1 MASGFARSA
10 TDNEKQSKLVVSHTP
25 DGGSAS
31 SFSMGI
37 TTGGVLAI
45 GSGSDHS
52 TAANQIMKLSDKSA
66 SGSKPTI
73 EMVGNVVVRGN
84 LIVVGQTTA
93 MTIASETVAIGDNM
107 IQLNANTSVAN
118 GYTPEVD
125 FGFYGQTTIGGTAN
139 FTGVA
144 YSKSANA
151 VTTFRTITTG
161 IIAMIIYCI
170 IFISRDF
177 VSSSKLNICER
188 NPSVLFMFFSMTSS
202 ALSI

>member
-1 MASGFARSA
+1 MASGFARLA

-118 GYTPEVD
+118 GYTPDVD
-125 FGFYGQTTIGGTAN
+125 FGFYGQTTIGGTAH

-151 VTTFRTITTG
+151 VTTFRTITTPG
-161 IIAMIIYCI
+161 NTIQT
-170 IFISRDF
+170 
-177 VSSSKLNICER
+177 LE
-188 NPSVLFMFFSMTSS
+188 P
-202 ALSI
+202 